1 MSSTPHTGGLEVR
14 SRSAFVQEAVEL
26 LSSMRFSISL
36 LSVICIASVIGTVVK
51 QGEPLNNYVNQFGP
65 FWAELFGQVNLYT
78 VYSAWWFLLILAFL
92 VTSTTLCIVRNAP
105 KIMAELRTYKEHIRE
120 QSLQAFHHKA
130 QGTVTETPQAA
141 YERVAALLVAQGW
154 RAKAQVR
161 SPEPG
166 SKAQA
171 GTMIAAR
178 KGMANKLGY
187 LAAHSSIVLICVG
200 GLSDG
205 DLMVRLQMALQGKSV
220 FSGGGLITEVP
231 PEHRLPEGS
240 LTYRGNVLVPEG
252 GRQGVALLNMPGGV
266 VLQDLPFDIELKKFI
281 VEYYETGMPK
291 LFASD
296 IIIHDRAT
304 GQAIPAT
311 VKVNEPAFHRGVAIY
326 QSSFDD
332 GGSTVQLRVQPLG
345 GGKAFEV
352 QGRVGE
358 DTVLASE
365 KERLKLE
372 FAGLKVINVENF
384 TDTTGAGGSGA
395 DVRKVDLKT
404 SITDHLGTG
413 AKAPG
418 DKTMRN
424 VGPSVTYR
432 LRDESGQA
440 REFHNYMVPF
450 EIDGQMVLL
459 AGVRDSTSEPF
470 RYLRLPVD
478 ENNSIDSWMGL
489 RHALLNT
496 QARELAARRY
506 AQQATPPGQPELQP
520 QIQATAL
527 RALALFAGAERPA
540 EGVSVEDAP
549 GGLPSLTVFLER
561 SVPEGERP
569 RISEVLL
576 RILNGSL
583 FELLNI
589 SRQQAGAAPMAPGEN
604 AQAFMTQAVLSL
616 SDSFF
621 YPAPVMA
628 QLASF
633 EQKQASVF
641 QVARAPGKTLVYLGS
656 VLLIIGVFAMLYVR
670 ERRLWIWIQ
679 DDGAGG
685 TKLSAAMSTTRKTM
699 DADQEFDALKARLLA
714 GGPVPAQTTQT
725 TQTATAAPNRA

>member
-14 SRSAFVQEAVEL
+14 SRSVFVQEAVEL
-26 LSSMRFSISL
+26 LSSMRFAISL

-130 QGTVTETPQAA
+130 QGTVAETPQAA

-281 VEYYETGMPK
+281 VEYYDTGMPK

-311 VKVNEPAFHRGVAIY
+311 VKV
-326 QSSFDD
+326 
-332 GGSTVQLRVQPLG
+332 
-345 GGKAFEV
+345 
-352 QGRVGE
+352 
-358 DTVLASE
+358 
-365 KERLKLE
+365 
-372 FAGLKVINVENF
+372 
-384 TDTTGAGGSGA
+384 
-395 DVRKVDLKT
+395 
-404 SITDHLGTG
+404 
-413 AKAPG
+413 
-418 DKTMRN
+418 
-424 VGPSVTYR
+424 
-432 LRDESGQA
+432 
-440 REFHNYMVPF
+440 
-450 EIDGQMVLL
+450 
-459 AGVRDSTSEPF
+459 
-470 RYLRLPVD
+470 
-478 ENNSIDSWMGL
+478 
-489 RHALLNT
+489 
-496 QARELAARRY
+496 
-506 AQQATPPGQPELQP
+506 
-520 QIQATAL
+520 
-527 RALALFAGAERPA
+527 
-540 EGVSVEDAP
+540 
-549 GGLPSLTVFLER
+549 
-561 SVPEGERP
+561 
-569 RISEVLL
+569 
-576 RILNGSL
+576 
-583 FELLNI
+583 
-589 SRQQAGAAPMAPGEN
+589 
-604 AQAFMTQAVLSL
+604 
-616 SDSFF
+616 
-621 YPAPVMA
+621 
-628 QLASF
+628 
-633 EQKQASVF
+633 
-641 QVARAPGKTLVYLGS
+641 
-656 VLLIIGVFAMLYVR
+656 
-670 ERRLWIWIQ
+670 
-679 DDGAGG
+679 
-685 TKLSAAMSTTRKTM
+685 
-699 DADQEFDALKARLLA
+699 
-714 GGPVPAQTTQT
+714 
-725 TQTATAAPNRA
+725 

>member
-1 MSSTPHTGGLEVR
+1 
-14 SRSAFVQEAVEL
+14 
-26 LSSMRFSISL
+26 
-36 LSVICIASVIGTVVK
+36 
-51 QGEPLNNYVNQFGP
+51 
-65 FWAELFGQVNLYT
+65 
-78 VYSAWWFLLILAFL
+78 
-92 VTSTTLCIVRNAP
+92 
-105 KIMAELRTYKEHIRE
+105 
-120 QSLQAFHHKA
+120 
-130 QGTVTETPQAA
+130 
-141 YERVAALLVAQGW
+141 
-154 RAKAQVR
+154 
-161 SPEPG
+161 
-166 SKAQA
+166 
-171 GTMIAAR
+171 
-178 KGMANKLGY
+178 
-187 LAAHSSIVLICVG
+187 
-200 GLSDG
+200 
-205 DLMVRLQMALQGKSV
+205 MVRLQMALQGKSV

-231 PEHRLPEGS
+231 EKHRLAEGS

-281 VEYYETGMPK
+281 VDYYETGMPK
-291 LFASD
+291 LFASE

-304 GQAIPAT
+304 GEARPAT

-332 GGSTVQLRVQPLG
+332 GGSRLTLRVLPLG
-345 GGKAFEV
+345 GGRAFEV
-352 QGRVGE
+352 EGRVGE
-358 DTVLASE
+358 DTALVSE
-365 KERLKLE
+365 QEKLKLE

-384 TDTTGAGGSGA
+384 SDTTGAGGRGSGA

-404 SITDHLGTG
+404 SITEHLGTG

-418 DKTMRN
+418 EKTMRN

-459 AGVRDSTSEPF
+459 AGVRDSTNEPF

-478 ENNSIDSWMGL
+478 ENNAIDSWMGL
-489 RHALLNT
+489 RHALLNP

-506 AQQATPPGQPELQP
+506 AQQATPPGQPDLQP

-527 RALALFAGAERPA
+527 RALALFSGAERPA
-540 EGVSVEDAP
+540 EGVDRDEAP
-549 GGLPSLTVFLER
+549 GGLTALTVFLER
-561 SVPEGERP
+561 SVPEGERA

-583 FELLNI
+583 FELLNL
-589 SRQQAGAAPMAPGEN
+589 SRQQAGLAPMAAGEK
-604 AQAFMTQAVLSL
+604 AQSFMTQAVLSL

-628 QLASF
+628 QLSSF

-679 DDGAGG
+679 EGPGGG
-685 TKLSAAMSTTRKTM
+685 TKLTAALSTTRKTL
-699 DADQEFDALKARLLA
+699 DADQEFEQLKAALLKA
-714 GGPVPAQTTQT
+714 PEGITT
-725 TQTATAAPNRA
+725 